1 MKKSWIIALSVV
13 GVVIVTI
20 IILCFTL
27 FTVQNVNV
35 QFWTSTQHEYEDE
48 KIISASNIQMG
59 KNIFFLDKQNFADNI
74 EREYPYLQ
82 VINIEISFP
91 SSFTIHVRE
100 RQSFYAV
107 KNDEG
112 YLILDDYLK
121 VLEQS
126 QELSIPA
133 IFVESKIETLD
144 GSEKYITDA
153 QGNAGD
159 FLQIDLLK
167 EFYDALLVNGL
178 TRSDCL
184 AMIKQITFFESEN
197 EVFGNTEL
205 GLKLTLYS
213 GREVYLHNANVILE
227 YKLAKFFAVEKA
239 LPSLAPDLSDE
250 VINQSE
256 IHINNF
262 IGSDYPEEDCYFY
275 LVYEGERVTL

>member
-82 VINIEISFP
+82 VINIETSFP
-91 SSFTIHVRE
+91 SSLTIHVRE

-126 QELSIPA
+126 QELTKPA

>member
-82 VINIEISFP
+82 VINIETSFP
-91 SSFTIHVRE
+91 SSLTIHVRE

-121 VLEQS
+121 VLEKS

-144 GSEKYITDA
+144 GSEKYITDS

-213 GREVYLHNANVILE
+213 GREVYLHNTNVILE

>member
-74 EREYPYLQ
+74 EHEYPYLQ
-82 VINIEISFP
+82 VINIETSFP
-91 SSFTIHVRE
+91 SSLTIHVRE
-100 RQSFYAV
+100 RQSFYAI

-126 QELSIPA
+126 QELTKPA

-262 IGSDYPEEDCYFY
+262 IGSDYPDEDCYFY

>member
-82 VINIEISFP
+82 VINIETSFP
-91 SSFTIHVRE
+91 SSLTIHVRE
-100 RQSFYAV
+100 RQSFYAI

-121 VLEQS
+121 VLEKS

>member
-82 VINIEISFP
+82 VINIETSFP
-91 SSFTIHVRE
+91 SSLTIHVRE

-126 QELSIPA
+126 QELTKPA

-262 IGSDYPEEDCYFY
+262 IGSDYPDEDCYFY

>member
-82 VINIEISFP
+82 VINIETSFP
-91 SSFTIHVRE
+91 SSLTIHVRE
-100 RQSFYAV
+100 RQSFYAI

-126 QELSIPA
+126 QELTKPA

-262 IGSDYPEEDCYFY
+262 IGSDYPDEDCYFY